1 MALPVLPSIDLIIIE
16 DLLSSLYVFQPQV
29 LFILSMIQSV
39 GVGGV
44 VVAGVGVGVIDSVG
58 VRGDK

>member
-1 MALPVLPSIDLIIIE
+1 MALPVLPTIDLIIIE

-29 LFILSMIQSV
+29 LFILSMIQGV

>member
-29 LFILSMIQSV
+29 LFILSMIQGV